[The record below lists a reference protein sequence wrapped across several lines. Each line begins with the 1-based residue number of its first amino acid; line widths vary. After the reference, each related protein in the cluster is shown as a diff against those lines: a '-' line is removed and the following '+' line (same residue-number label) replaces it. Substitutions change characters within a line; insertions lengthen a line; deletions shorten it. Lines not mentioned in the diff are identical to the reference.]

1 MYNINMNFYQGL
13 ILHIQY
19 NFILSIIDLIIKS
32 KVRPETTPTQ
42 WIEIVSFMHERGWLY
57 YGYENGRVV
66 TVLGAYRIKEF
77 VESKEQDLPDVEE
90 GNIVY
95 VPFAVS
101 ISKDRL
107 LIRKI
112 TTEYLEKHPEVE
124 EIIFRD
130 DAKDKYISIK
140 IGENN
145 GKSTAT
151 SIATS
156 TNVSTEP

>member
-1 MYNINMNFYQGL
+1 MNFYDGL
-13 ILHIQY
+13 IIHIQY

-32 KVRPETTPTQ
+32 KVRSETTPAQ
-42 WIEIVSFMHERGWLY
+42 WIEIVSFMHENNWLY

-77 VESKEQDLPDVEE
+77 DESKEQDLPAVEE

-95 VPFAVS
+95 VPFAAS
-101 ISKDRL
+101 ISKDRMI
-107 LIRKI
+107 IRKI

-130 DAKDKYISIK
+130 DTKDKYIRIK
-140 IGENN
+140 IGEEN

-151 SIATS
+151 SLANTA
-156 TNVSTEP
+156 NVSTKF